1 MNYQRT
7 QASDEMR
14 KSIQDI
20 KEVLNKKEILWKN
33 TIYTENKNHNVYSHK
48 NFSCSYPEQGKILL
62 SETTDCQ

>member
-20 KEVLNKKEILWKN
+20 KEVLNKKEILWKKHN
-33 TIYTENKNHNVYSHK
+33 IY
-48 NFSCSYPEQGKILL
+48 
-62 SETTDCQ
+62 